1 MSAKPEWVP
10 PDMNVWL
17 ATTETETDSMCGC
30 TDEVFDS
37 WVGTHRCPDMPRRIW
52 LDPIMVGR
60 IDGTPFAHYGECG
73 WTIGVAG
80 LFVAWMGWTQ

>member
-17 ATTETETDSMCGC
+17 ATTETETDSMCGHAL
-30 TDEVFDS
+30 DS
-37 WVGTHRCPDMPRRIW
+37 SWIGGHHCPDMPWRVW
-52 LDPIMVGR
+52 LGPIMIGR
-60 IDGTPFAHYGECG
+60 IDRTPFAHYGECG

-80 LFVAWMGWTQ
+80 LFVSWTGWTS